1 MRLLKNLSIEVSKI
15 KSRLN
20 AGAGRELFDEYPGDD
35 PESRLKELDDD
46 IAAYNAHP

>member
-20 AGAGRELFDEYPGDD
+20 AGAGRELFDEYPGDFE
-35 PESRLKELDDD
+35 PFTIKLIETVG
-46 IAAYNAHP
+46 A